1 MKAAMWFKRGDI
13 RVIDNV
19 QEPEPGPGQVKI
31 KVKWCGICG
40 SDIHEYTDGP
50 ISIPGD
56 KPHPVTGEKAPVILG
71 HEFSGDV
78 VSVGKGVTKFKA
90 GDRVA
95 VEPIVRCGK
104 CKACL
109 EGRYHNCMNLGF
121 HGISGGGGGFAD
133 YTVFTEEFIHKL
145 PDEIS
150 YEQGATIE
158 PFSVGMHA
166 VLKADF
172 RAGGE
177 ALVLGAGPIG
187 IGVIACLKAA
197 GARKIVCMQRKSVK
211 QQYAIEAGADVVL
224 DPNECDIAEEIKK
237 LTDGNGIEYVFETTA
252 APVGFEM
259 ALDSVMKAGT
269 ITVVSFWD
277 KEVSFNLNRM
287 MLTEVKII
295 GSICFNDNFPTVMKM
310 MADKRINAGSYVTRK
325 IHLDKIMEE
334 GFSILMGPEKKENL
348 KILVTPD
355 STLL

>member
-1 MKAAMWFKRGDI
+1 MKAAMWYEKGDI
-13 RVIDNV
+13 RVLDV
-19 QEPEPGPGQVKI
+19 KEPEPGPGQVKI

-40 SDIHEYTDGP
+40 SDVHEYTDGP
-50 ISIPGD
+50 ISIPRD
-56 KPHPVTGEKAPVILG
+56 APHPVTREKSPLILG

-78 VSVGKGVTKFKA
+78 VAVGEGVTKFKI
-90 GDRVA
+90 GDRVV

-109 EGRYHNCMNLGF
+109 EGRYHNCINLGF
-121 HGISGGGGGFAD
+121 HGISGGGGGFAE
-133 YTVFTEEFIHKL
+133 YTTFTEDFIHKL
-145 PDEIS
+145 PDGIT

-172 RAGGE
+172 RVGGK

-187 IGVIACLKAA
+187 IGLIACLKAA
-197 GARKIVCMQRKSVK
+197 GAQQIVCMQRKSVK
-211 QQYAIEAGADVVL
+211 QQYAREAGADIVL

-237 LTDGNGIEYVFETTA
+237 MTGGNGIEYIFDTTA

-269 ITVVSFWD
+269 ITIVSFWD
-277 KEVSFNLNRM
+277 QNVNFNLNRV

-310 MADKRINAGSYVTRK
+310 MEDKRINVGSYVTKK
-325 IHLDKIMEE
+325 IYLDDIIEE
-334 GFSILMGPEKKENL
+334 GFDTLLGPDKKKNL

-355 STLL
+355 LTLL